1 MPVRPKALKR
11 HAKPHSD
18 KREDANLVI
27 TGKTEKS
34 EKFPSKAAKAKDAK
48 MDRA

>member
-1 MPVRPKALKR
+1 MAVRPKPPKK
-11 HAKPHSD
+11 HPKPHAD
-18 KREDANLVI
+18 KREDAKLVI

-34 EKFPSKAAKAKDAK
+34 EKFPSKAAKAKDMK